1 MFDVI
6 SLLGMWTIKAMLDI
20 LNEVEACGH
29 IYTIQINLLQKGLLF
44 YVRLDWNI
52 LHCDD
57 IKF

>member
-1 MFDVI
+1 
-6 SLLGMWTIKAMLDI
+6 MWTMKAMLDI

-29 IYTIQINLLQKGLLF
+29 INTIQINLLQKGLLF
-44 YVRLDWNI
+44 YVGLDWNF